1 MSDRKLAFIDP
12 FEEHF
17 LEGGRV
23 RTGKQFCLRSD
34 SDIFSKNEDQ
44 FQPYHNIFPGVTGGI
59 STGYFDGT
67 LFRFPLRHDANKLSD
82 KTYNDEDTLSEL
94 LQAFRADADV
104 AMLFLRS
111 LNNIEVLKRPSDLQ
125 ESLVVRVRR
134 EHDPETHPQGKEFY
148 SRLET
153 YCSDVSGRRGQIEMI
168 DCVTFTTETPT
179 ASKAQRW
186 IVSHHIAGDSMSPEL
201 SDLAKKQSHLPWAAV
216 AVPVSS
222 SEPRN
227 VAGEAENN
235 NIGRVFCFL
244 PLPPGEESRTGL
256 PVHVHGFFAV
266 NSDRRG
272 IKWPGPDQ
280 TDSPA
285 QWNKLLVR
293 ELIPLVYVDA
303 IKYAIS
309 SHTSQD
315 SVTVDCIYRSWPDHE
330 EVRGNWDILLEP
342 FYNALFHETII
353 HSDNNGWRNIADVHF
368 NELNVDEDM
377 EKVILK
383 CFNIKGI
390 AHARV
395 PNVCRQAI
403 RKFYKDQIST
413 VSASSLCRCLR
424 EDPAIL
430 TKLNADEKLLV
441 LEFILREDARQDLE
455 GVCLLPLD
463 DGSFYLFSSSD
474 KKKVYIP
481 TTEFRRQLIPGLYHQ
496 FIRTVPED
504 KPLHQLLSNIGVFW
518 FSLSYPLT
526 ELPWVEMRNSAKFI
540 MIESDLI

>member
-1 MSDRKLAFIDP
+1 MQEGEVQGQKRKAQEVPLKDERDGVKAKREDNDNDFGISVPPLLDYLRTILTEYSDGQIIKELVQNAEDAGADTVKFLYDVRHHGTETLYRDSLKPYQGPALYSFNNAKFKKADWDGIQKPACSNKKTDLLKIGRFGIGFNSVYHITDLPSIMSDRKLAFIDP

-82 KTYNDEDTLSEL
+82 KTYNDEGTLSEL

-125 ESLVVRVRR
+125 EPSLVVRVRR
-134 EHDPETHPQGKEFY
+134 EHDPETHPQGKEIS

-153 YCSDVSGRRGQIEMI
+153 YCSDASGRREPIKLI

-244 PLPPGEESRTGL
+244 PLPPGGEL
-256 PVHVHGFFAV
+256 DGF
-266 NSDRRG
+266 
-272 IKWPGPDQ
+272 
-280 TDSPA
+280 T
-285 QWNKLLVR
+285 
-293 ELIPLVYVDA
+293 
-303 IKYAIS
+303 S
-309 SHTSQD
+309 S
-315 SVTVDCIYRSWPDHE
+315 CAW
-330 EVRGNWDILLEP
+330 IL
-342 FYNALFHETII
+342 
-353 HSDNNGWRNIADVHF
+353 
-368 NELNVDEDM
+368 
-377 EKVILK
+377 
-383 CFNIKGI
+383 C
-390 AHARV
+390 
-395 PNVCRQAI
+395 CQ
-403 RKFYKDQIST
+403 
-413 VSASSLCRCLR
+413 
-424 EDPAIL
+424 
-430 TKLNADEKLLV
+430 
-441 LEFILREDARQDLE
+441 
-455 GVCLLPLD
+455 
-463 DGSFYLFSSSD
+463 
-474 KKKVYIP
+474 
-481 TTEFRRQLIPGLYHQ
+481 
-496 FIRTVPED
+496 
-504 KPLHQLLSNIGVFW
+504 
-518 FSLSYPLT
+518 
-526 ELPWVEMRNSAKFI
+526 
-540 MIESDLI
+540 